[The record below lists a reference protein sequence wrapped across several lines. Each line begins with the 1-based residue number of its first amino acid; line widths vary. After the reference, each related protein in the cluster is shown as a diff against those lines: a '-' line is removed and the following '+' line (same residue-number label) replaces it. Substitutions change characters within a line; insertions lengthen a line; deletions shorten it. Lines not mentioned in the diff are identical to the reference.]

1 MHLPRFLIPLTLL
14 SLTVSPVS
22 VRAESLTRIEAH
34 DFGKMPDGTVIRQFT
49 LHNANGMIVKVMTF
63 GAMLME
69 IEAPDRH
76 GVFTNVVLGTNS
88 FDAYLHN
95 TFTAQSQVIGRF
107 ANRIAKAR
115 FTLDGVEYHLDAN
128 AGRHQIHGGRNG
140 FGRQVWQA
148 QMLPPGKHD
157 ASVLFT
163 HSSPDG
169 EDGFPGNVTASVT
182 YTLNDYNEL
191 RLDFQATTDKATPIN
206 LCCHAYFNLAGH
218 GSIRDQELWLNAD
231 HYTVTDSELI
241 PTGEIAPVKG
251 TPLDFTTPMLIG
263 ARAAQLKPHAGLYDN
278 NFVING
284 AGAGKSLVLAAR
296 ARDPQTGRVLE
307 VRTTQPGIQLYTGN
321 PQAFAL
327 ETQHYPD
334 SVNHPNF
341 PSTILRPGKTFK
353 STTVFSFSAK

>member
-1 MHLPRFLIPLTLL
+1 MHLPKFLIPLTLL

-22 VRAESLTRIEAH
+22 THAESLTRIEAH

-49 LHNANGMIVKVMTF
+49 LRNANGMVVKVMTF

-69 IEAPDRH
+69 IEAPDRR

-128 AGRHQIHGGRNG
+128 AGPHQIHGGRNG

-148 QMLPPGKHD
+148 QMLPPGKHE
-157 ASVLFT
+157 ASVRLT
-163 HSSPDG
+163 HFSRDG

-182 YTLNDYNEL
+182 YTLNDDNEL

-206 LCCHAYFNLAGH
+206 LCCHAYFNLAGQ
-218 GSIRDQELWLNAD
+218 GSIRGQELWLNAD

-251 TPLDFTTPMLIG
+251 TPLDFTTPTLIG

-278 NFVING
+278 NFVLNG

-296 ARDPQTGRVLE
+296 ARDPQSRRVLE

-341 PSTILRPGKTFK
+341 PSTILRPGTTFQ
-353 STTVFSFSAK
+353 STTVFSFFAK